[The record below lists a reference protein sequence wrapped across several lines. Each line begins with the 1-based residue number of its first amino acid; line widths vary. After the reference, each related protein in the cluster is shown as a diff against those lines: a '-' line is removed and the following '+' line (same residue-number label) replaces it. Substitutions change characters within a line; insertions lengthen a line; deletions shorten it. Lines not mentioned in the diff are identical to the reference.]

1 MNCEELI
8 RVLVD
13 YVEGSLTEEE
23 LQAIASHLALCDG
36 CVVYLRTYEITI
48 RLEKV
53 TARIDRGDVPEELVQ
68 AVLAARDG
76 RDL

>member
-8 RVLVD
+8 RALVD
-13 YVEGSLTEEE
+13 YVEGSLSAEE

-36 CVVYLRTYEITI
+36 CAGYLRTYEVTI
-48 RLEKV
+48 RLEKA
-53 TARIDRGDVPEELVQ
+53 TARIDPDDVPEELVQ

-76 RDL
+76 HDL